1 MALMARKAKDLTT
14 ASQPAGYGA
23 DNLRDRL
30 PAPARYVLA
39 VVLVAL
45 AFGLRFV
52 GLPVDAGA
60 QFLTFYPVVALS
72 FYLLGTGPGVL
83 ALILSALLG
92 YCFFFPP
99 YLSFRPTPTSVGS
112 SVLFV
117 VSAAAIGYVL
127 ERMYTFSRSSIQSEK
142 EHFALALRER
152 DKRFELAVDGAR
164 LGMYKWDVEDNSVMI
179 SGACCVH
186 FGLPPDVRELSYE
199 KFLQLI
205 HSGDRRMLID
215 THAEAIRTR
224 EDFDVDYRVIRPDRS
239 ERWLSAIGRPYFSRE
254 GLIKHVDGV
263 VIDISKRKELERQLQ
278 QLNNDLEIKVRERT
292 TALTRANE
300 TLAEINRHDALT
312 GLSNRLAA
320 SEVLRSEYARMSR
333 TKNSYAVLM
342 LDVDFFK
349 KVNDTYGHAVGDE
362 VLRLVSSVIKTNLR
376 VNDFVSRFGG
386 EEFLVLLPS
395 TGLEQAIQVAEKIRA
410 AIAAAQHQT
419 AGRITV
425 SIGVAVATPDQ
436 KGEEDAVKAA
446 DDRLYEAKNSGRD
459 RVCAG
464 EAAVIALPSS

>member
-1 MALMARKAKDLTT
+1 VALMARNAKDIST
-14 ASQPAGYGA
+14 APQPSGL
-23 DNLRDRL
+23 DPDTLRDRL
-30 PAPARYVLA
+30 PAPVRYVLA
-39 VVLVAL
+39 VCLVAL
-45 AFGLRFV
+45 AFSLRFV
-52 GLPVDAGA
+52 GLPIDAGA
-60 QFLTFYPVVALS
+60 QFLTFFPAVALS
-72 FYLLGTGPGVL
+72 FYLLGMGPGVV

-99 YLSFRPTPTSVGS
+99 YMSFRGTGTSIVS
-112 SVLFV
+112 TVLFV
-117 VSAAAIGYVL
+117 LSSAAIAYVL
-127 ERMYTFSRSSIQSEK
+127 ERMYAYSRSTIQSEK

-186 FGLPPDVRELSYE
+186 FGLPADVREISYE

-215 THAEAIRTR
+215 THAEAIRTH
-224 EDFDVDYRVIRPDRS
+224 EDFEVDYRVTRPDHS
-239 ERWLSAIGRPYFSRE
+239 ERWLTAIGRPYFSRE
-254 GLIKHVDGV
+254 GLVKHVDGV

-300 TLAEINRHDALT
+300 TLAEINRHDSLT

-320 SEVLRSEYARMSR
+320 SEMLRSEYARMAR

-362 VLRLVSSVIKTNLR
+362 VLRLVSSVIKSNLR

-395 TGLEQAIQVAEKIRA
+395 TGLEQAIQVAEKIRSS
-410 AIAAAQHQT
+410 IAAAQHPT

-425 SIGVAVATPDQ
+425 SIGVAVASPDQ
-436 KGEEDAVKAA
+436 TGEEDAVKVA

-464 EAAVIALPSS
+464 EPAAISLPSS